1 DLAPSD
7 MLALVGE
14 SGSGKTMA
22 ARSIVSLL
30 PAPLVTTPDS
40 SIHFEGQELTGLAAK
55 ALRQIRG
62 ARIGMVF
69 QEPMVSL

>member
-1 DLAPSD
+1 MLSVRNLSISVGPSGKRIVDELNFDLAPSD

-22 ARSIVSLL
+22 ARSILNLL

-40 SIHFEGQELTGLAAK
+40 S
-55 ALRQIRG
+55 
-62 ARIGMVF
+62 
-69 QEPMVSL
+69 

>member
-1 DLAPSD
+1 LSVRNLSISVGPSGKRIVDGLNFDLAPSD

-30 PAPLVTTPDS
+30 PAPLVTAPDC
-40 SIHFEGQELTGLAAK
+40 SIHFEGQELT
-55 ALRQIRG
+55 
-62 ARIGMVF
+62 
-69 QEPMVSL
+69 